1 MVVLFGTLLTW
12 LEWLMKSQA
21 TVMPCVAEPVLDT
34 AERLRQWTQLN
45 TPLTSP
51 HPRALNPIPEPSLC

>member
-12 LEWLMKSQA
+12 LQWLMKPQA
-21 TVMPCVAEPVLDT
+21 TVMPGLSKPVLDT

-45 TPLTSP
+45 TPLTAP

>member
-12 LEWLMKSQA
+12 LQWLMKPQA
-21 TVMPCVAEPVLDT
+21 TATPCVAKPVLDT
-34 AERLRQWTQLN
+34 AERLRQWTQMN